1 MAMGY
6 QVSVTPLQM
15 AAAMNVVASGG
26 TWIQPRIVRA
36 VTRDG
41 VRTRIEPKTTRRV
54 ISQETVDLMVPIL
67 EAVAERGTGKLARM
81 PSYTVA
87 GKTGTADKIVNGHY
101 VGSMQNVSFL
111 GFAPSRNPA
120 LTMIVMIDT
129 PRVGSDT
136 GGVVAAP
143 IFKRIAEAALR
154 LMGVPPNINPQ
165 PPIVVARKEETLL
178 TPATATGSMPAIV
191 TVPAASSDASLVPD
205 LRGLSARDAVRTLS
219 KLGASARLHGKGVVV
234 DQSPAAGTP
243 FERGSTCTLVL
254 ERDSSRVAGAGG
266 AQP

>member
-15 AAAMNVVASGG
+15 AAAMNAVANGG
-26 TWIQPRIVRA
+26 TWIEPRIVRA

-41 VRTRIEPKTTRRV
+41 VRTRIEPKTHAPRDQPARPS
-54 ISQETVDLMVPIL
+54 ISDGADSRGVVT
-67 EAVAERGTGKLARM
+67 ERGTGKLARM

-87 GKTGTADKIVNGHY
+87 GKTGTADKIVNGRY

-111 GFAPSRNPA
+111 GFVPSRNPA

-154 LMGVPPNINPQ
+154 LLGVPPNINPPAADCRCAPQ
-165 PPIVVARKEETLL
+165 EETPL
-178 TPATATGSMPAIV
+178 TPATATH
-191 TVPAASSDASLVPD
+191 
-205 LRGLSARDAVRTLS
+205 ARR
-219 KLGASARLHGKGVVV
+219 R
-234 DQSPAAGTP
+234 
-243 FERGSTCTLVL
+243 R
-254 ERDSSRVAGAGG
+254 SSRSLGGGRAMRRSCRIFAG
-266 AQP
+266 